1 MADQIKSVR
10 RKMSV
15 TTVAGYRCAQ
25 CQTET
30 VTHDGSVPPVCLDCG
45 TPLPALAWKNL
56 VKDSTEVEVIG
67 S

>member
-1 MADQIKSVR
+1 MAEVIKSIR

-15 TTVAGYRCAQ
+15 VPIAGYRCGT

-45 TPLPALAWKNL
+45 TANPVFAWKNI
-56 VKDSTEVEVIG
+56 VKDTTEVEVITP
-67 S
+67 